1 MFKDRIEAGQQ
12 LAQRLHQYQH
22 DPNAIVLAL
31 PRGGVVLG
39 DEISKTLALPLD
51 LILVRKLGVPGQEEL
66 ALGAISIDNV
76 MVLNSR
82 IVSALNIDDETIRQR
97 VAIEQ
102 TELARRNTVYRH
114 NQPFPTITAKTVILV
129 DDGIATGAT
138 MRAAIKIVQLHHPK
152 KVIVAVPL
160 ASSSVYQDFAGD
172 RVELVVLAT
181 PEPFYGIGMWY
192 GQFPQLTDD
201 DVITLLANAQARQ
214 VP

>member
-1 MFKDRIEAGQQ
+1 MFKDRNEAGQQ
-12 LAQRLHQYQH
+12 LAQRLHPYQH
-22 DPNAIVLAL
+22 DPSAIVLAL

-39 DEISKTLALPLD
+39 DQISKTLSLPLD

-66 ALGAISIDNV
+66 ALGAISIDHV
-76 MVLNSR
+76 MVLNES
-82 IVSALNIDDETIRQR
+82 IVSALSIDDATIRQI
-97 VAIEQ
+97 VAKEQ

-114 NQPFPTITAKTVILV
+114 NQPFPNITDKTVILV

-160 ASSSVYQDFAGD
+160 ASSSVYQDFAQD

-192 GQFPQLTDD
+192 GQFPQLTDNE
-201 DVITLLANAQARQ
+201 VITLLANAQARQ